1 MGKIRIQ
8 NKRKKDLIFY
18 VVMLAYPV
26 LQFAIFYIG
35 VNLNSLLMTF
45 QEYNVDLNEYVF
57 LKGSNF
63 FKNFSD
69 VFYEL
74 RTKTVFDYA
83 FKNAFIAYGVA
94 LVFSTGFALIFS
106 YYIYKKF
113 PLHGTMKVVLFTPS
127 VISGIVLIS
136 IFIEFVENVI
146 PGVVLKVS
154 GETIKGMLSNPDTR
168 FGTILFYCVWMGFG
182 SSILLYVGA
191 MNNISES
198 VIEACKLDGANTF
211 QEIIYIIVPLIYPTF
226 VTFMV
231 VGIGGILTNQMG
243 LYSFFGSQAKENIQT
258 FGYWFFRETKFAT
271 ESRYPFLATMGVLMT
286 AIVAP
291 ITLLAKKFLE
301 KIGPS
306 VD

>member
-1 MGKIRIQ
+1 
-8 NKRKKDLIFY
+8 
-18 VVMLAYPV
+18 
-26 LQFAIFYIG
+26 
-35 VNLNSLLMTF
+35 MTF

-191 MNNISES
+191 MNNISS
-198 VIEACKLDGANTF
+198 RMSLSAEAPSYLFPIGS
-211 QEIIYIIVPLIYPTF
+211 PS
-226 VTFMV
+226 
-231 VGIGGILTNQMG
+231 GIGRLV
-243 LYSFFGSQAKENIQT
+243 
-258 FGYWFFRETKFAT
+258 
-271 ESRYPFLATMGVLMT
+271 SRYIKSTP
-286 AIVAP
+286 
-291 ITLLAKKFLE
+291 
-301 KIGPS
+301 
-306 VD
+306 